1 MMKNICGLNVLF
13 IFFLA
18 GCSSGGKDLD
28 VTVKKNNLCFFTN
41 DLDTEY
47 SYDNDLLLSFG
58 KVDFTK
64 QFVTD
69 FEKSF
74 SGHAL
79 PIKEKN
85 CLELSADKFKK
96 NTVYQVTLE
105 TNKIYH
111 ALICIR
117 NDNNQLVVK
126 KVEAGK
132 TTCPAD

>member
-1 MMKNICGLNVLF
+1 MFKLTIALSILVLF
-13 IFFLA
+13 
-18 GCSSGGKDLD
+18 GCSSTGKDLD

-69 FEKSF
+69 FEKSY
-74 SGHAL
+74 SAHAL

-85 CLELSADKFKK
+85 CLELSADQFKK

-105 TNKIYH
+105 ANKIYH

-132 TTCPAD
+132 TTCPID

>member
-1 MMKNICGLNVLF
+1 MMKNICGLIVLF
-13 IFFLA
+13 IFYLA
-18 GCSSGGKDLD
+18 GCSSGGKNLD
-28 VTVKKNNLCFFTN
+28 VTAKKNNLCFFTN
-41 DLDTEY
+41 DLDTQY

-69 FEKSF
+69 FEKSY

-96 NTVYQVTLE
+96 YGISSYLG
-105 TNKIYH
+105 NK
-111 ALICIR
+111 
-117 NDNNQLVVK
+117 
-126 KVEAGK
+126 
-132 TTCPAD
+132 

>member
-1 MMKNICGLNVLF
+1 MFRLTIALSLS
-13 IFFLA
+13 ILT
-18 GCSSGGKDLD
+18 GCSSGGKDLE
-28 VTVKKNNLCFFTN
+28 VTIKKNNLCFFTN
-41 DLDTEY
+41 DLDTQY

-69 FEKSF
+69 FEKSY
-74 SGHAL
+74 SGYAL

-117 NDNNQLVVK
+117 NDNNQFVVK
-126 KVEAGK
+126 KIEAGEI
-132 TTCPAD
+132 TCPKS